1 VRLLALMLVLMLA
14 ACSRDPAPP
23 GRVLIVGVDGATL
36 RIIEPLM
43 AEDRLPHLAE
53 IAQRGVGGPLRSIRP
68 LLSPRIW
75 NSIATGKR
83 PGKHGIAKFAF
94 EKDGVRQLYMSHH
107 RKTHAL
113 WNIASDASK
122 TVAVINWWNTQPP
135 EKIRGV
141 MVSDHASPARAE
153 ELRTLGAASDGVA
166 TVYPPEWEERV
177 GTLLSDDA
185 QIPGVSDPVQGLGEL
200 PSWASLDILS
210 KRHREDLAVARV
222 ALAVEAELRPDLLL
236 VLLPGVDRISHALW
250 GVLESP
256 EKYPR
261 YLQPN
266 EAQRETGK
274 QALFAY
280 YEFVDAL
287 IGRLAERYSEDDL
300 IIVLSDHG
308 FEAGV
313 PKLGNLTGDHK
324 SADAQLGIVFA
335 SGPGIRAG
343 APTDTLGV
351 YDITPTVLAWW
362 GLPVGEDM
370 DGAVAPFLQV
380 DALTTIASHDITPI
394 ERVSSA
400 PSGADERILE
410 DLRDLGYLE

>member
-1 VRLLALMLVLMLA
+1 MRLLALALVVLLV
-14 ACSRDPAPP
+14 ACDRAPAPP
-23 GRVLIVGVDGATL
+23 GRVLLVGIDGATL

-43 AEDRLPHLAE
+43 AEGRLPHLAQ
-53 IAQRGVGGPLRSIRP
+53 IARRGVGGPLRSIRP

-94 EKDGVRQLYMSHH
+94 KEDGVRQLYMSHH

-113 WNIASDASK
+113 WNIVSDAGK

-135 EKIRGV
+135 ELIRGV

-153 ELRTLGAASDGVA
+153 ELRTLGAANADVA
-166 TVYPPEWEERV
+166 TVYPPEWEER
-177 GTLLSDDA
+177 TDALLSDDA
-185 QIPGVSDPVQGLGEL
+185 PIPGVPNPVQGRGEL
-200 PSWASLDILS
+200 PSWVSHETVS
-210 KRHREDLAVARV
+210 KRYREDLAAARV
-222 ALAVEAELRPDLLL
+222 ALAVEAELQPDLLL
-236 VLLPGVDRISHALW
+236 VFLPGVDRISHALW

-256 EKYPR
+256 ELYPR
-261 YLQPN
+261 YLQPT
-266 EAQRETGK
+266 ETQREAGR

-287 IGRLAERYSEDDL
+287 LGRLVERYSDEDL
-300 IIVLSDHG
+300 IVVVSDHG

-324 SADAQLGIVFA
+324 SAEAQLGIVFA
-335 SGPGIRAG
+335 RGPGIRAG
-343 APTDTLGV
+343 APTDALGV

-370 DGAVAPFLQV
+370 DGAVAPFLQI
-380 DALTTIASHDITPI
+380 DALATVASHDTTPI